1 MDGSQDLL
9 TIWREATGANWPA
22 MPALWEDPLPKKS
35 THYGGST
42 SAGVG
47 SKLGLRPKIQR
58 GSYQEFGGSNF
69 QLQKFA
75 ALLFFH
81 KNDHRLGK
89 QWSSLSLVLNG
100 PFINMNSFFN
110 HVEPGWVF
118 LNPTNDHSK
127 NGTHTTPTPKSPQ
140 PLLRKSPWH
149 SPLSASKRRVTP
161 SAHAVRTCLHWHDDG
176 RVCYVDL
183 LV

>member
-1 MDGSQDLL
+1 
-9 TIWREATGANWPA
+9 

-127 NGTHTTPTPKSPQ
+127 NGTHTPPQ
-140 PLLRKSPWH
+140 PPKAPSHSSESHPDILRFRH
-149 SPLSASKRRVTP
+149 QRDAS
-161 SAHAVRTCLHWHDDG
+161 LHPHMP
-176 RVCYVDL
+176 
-183 LV
+183 